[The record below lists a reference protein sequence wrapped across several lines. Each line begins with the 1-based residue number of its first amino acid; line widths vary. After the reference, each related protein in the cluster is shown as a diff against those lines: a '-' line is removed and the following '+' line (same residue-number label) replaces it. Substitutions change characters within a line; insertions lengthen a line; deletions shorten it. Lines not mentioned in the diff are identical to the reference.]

1 MCRVQGLGFT
11 PEQLSE
17 LQTAFENCF
26 KEMQQESKDPTE
38 VRKQIARLL
47 ITLSN
52 AMPDFD
58 AERLKTEAMR
68 IYRRDV

>member
-1 MCRVQGLGFT
+1 MRH
-11 PEQLSE
+11 
-17 LQTAFENCF
+17 
-26 KEMQQESKDPTE
+26 ESKDPTE
-38 VRKQIARLL
+38 VREQIARIL